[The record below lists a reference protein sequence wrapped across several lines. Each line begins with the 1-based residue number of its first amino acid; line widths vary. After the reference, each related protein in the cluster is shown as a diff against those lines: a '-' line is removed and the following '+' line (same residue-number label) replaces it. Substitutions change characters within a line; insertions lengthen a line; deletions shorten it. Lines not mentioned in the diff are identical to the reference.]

1 MSPYCS
7 ISARASF
14 FTCSGIF
21 ITHKRHIG
29 SLGCKVINYS

>member
-1 MSPYCS
+1 MFANSD
-7 ISARASF
+7 
-14 FTCSGIF
+14 TCSGIF